1 MERDDEPLESRL
13 VELELRYMAQQDVI
27 EALEREVLGANQR
40 GDQLEKRVK
49 RLEESLQELL
59 RVLDAPAN
67 ERPPHY

>member
-13 VELELRYMAQQDVI
+13 VELELRYMGQQDVI

-40 GDQLEKRVK
+40 QDQLEKRVK
-49 RLEESLQELL
+49 RLEESLQELM

>member
-27 EALEREVLGANQR
+27 EALEREVLGTNQR